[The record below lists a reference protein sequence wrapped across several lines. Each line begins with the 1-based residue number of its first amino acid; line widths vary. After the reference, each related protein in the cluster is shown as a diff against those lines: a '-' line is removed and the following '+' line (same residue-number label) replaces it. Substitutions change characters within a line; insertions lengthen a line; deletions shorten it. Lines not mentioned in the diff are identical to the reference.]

1 MESLDYISLLRL
13 EKLKQPIM
21 AASSVVTNS
30 MMFHRQLLV
39 YLCTIQCAHAFH
51 IVLYVHVYIHIHVA
65 YRVTLLYS

>member
-1 MESLDYISLLRL
+1 MESLDYINLLRL

-39 YLCTIQCAHAFH
+39 YLCTKQYAHAFH
-51 IVLYVHVYIHIHVA
+51 IYVHVYIHIHVA
-65 YRVTLLYS
+65 HRVTLLYS